1 MKRGGSLHSRALCA
15 GLLVCLAALTIGCA
29 ADGIDPTAART
40 GRWEGETAFGSF
52 SFTVCASGRR
62 ITGYM
67 LEYTTGGNTQALG
80 GDIDVLLDKE
90 GAFDLSE
97 PEAGVVF
104 SGQFSADGTSASGVW
119 EVTTAGGETMSEEW
133 TIVR

>member
-1 MKRGGSLHSRALCA
+1 MKRGESLRSRALCA
-15 GLLVCLAALTIGCA
+15 GLLLCLAALTTGCT
-29 ADGIDPTAART
+29 ADGVDSMAART

-52 SFTVCASGRR
+52 SFTVCASGKR

-67 LEYTTGGNTQALG
+67 LEYTTAGSTQALG
-80 GDIDVLLDKE
+80 GDVEVLLGED

-104 SGQFSADGTSASGVW
+104 TGQLSADGTSASGVW
-119 EVTTAGGETMSEEW
+119 EVTTPNGETVSEGW
-133 TIVR
+133 SVKR

>member
-1 MKRGGSLHSRALCA
+1 MKRGESLRRRALYAC
-15 GLLVCLAALTIGCA
+15 LLLCLATLITGCT
-29 ADGIDPTAART
+29 ADGVDSTAART
-40 GRWEGETAFGSF
+40 GRWEGETAFGTF

-67 LEYTTGGNTQALG
+67 LEYTIGGQTQALG
-80 GDIDVLLDKE
+80 GDIEVLLGEE
-90 GAFDLSE
+90 GTFDLGS

-119 EVTTAGGETMSEEW
+119 EVTTPSGETVSEEW
-133 TIVR
+133 SVTR